1 MISLL
6 ILGYSLEKVTGKI
19 RFLILYFLSGILA
32 GIVSL
37 AYNLSMAQE
46 SVSCGASGAIYGLMG
61 ALLVMLV
68 VGNRGRLSS
77 EVPRYIL
84 YLAISLYSGMQDPTI
99 DNRPYWRFCSRCCH
113 LFMHDAVYEWRFLMR
128 VNIYYGGRGLIDDPT
143 LYVLEKITKV
153 LDELRVTV
161 ERYNLYED
169 KRAITVLPKTLK
181 EADGVF
187 WQASLE
193 WFGFGGFLH
202 QFLDAC
208 WLYGDKEKLSHMY
221 MMPVVMATTYGER
234 EAEYSLIRAWEM
246 LGGVP
251 GEGICAYVDNHVE
264 FEMNAQFGLMIEKK
278 TENFY
283 RMISKKAVAFPNSS
297 VAVKRNV
304 LRTSNLSL
312 TPQES
317 EQLSEYDFHDNYVKK
332 QKEDIEE
339 LASLFKGMLG
349 EEKMK
354 TIM

>member
-1 MISLL
+1 M
-6 ILGYSLEKVTGKI
+6 K
-19 RFLILYFLSGILA
+19 
-32 GIVSL
+32 
-37 AYNLSMAQE
+37 
-46 SVSCGASGAIYGLMG
+46 
-61 ALLVMLV
+61 
-68 VGNRGRLSS
+68 
-77 EVPRYIL
+77 
-84 YLAISLYSGMQDPTI
+84 
-99 DNRPYWRFCSRCCH
+99 
-113 LFMHDAVYEWRFLMR
+113 

-181 EADGVF
+181 DADGIILA
-187 WQASLE
+187 ASVE
-193 WFGFGGFLH
+193 WFGIGGFLQ

-208 WLYGDKEKLSHMY
+208 WLYGDKDKIARTY
-221 MMPVVMATTYGER
+221 MLPVVMATTYGER

-251 GEGICAYVDNHVE
+251 GDGLCAYVDNHVE
-264 FEMNAQFGLMIEKK
+264 FETNAQFSLMIEKK
-278 TENFY
+278 AENFY

-297 VAVKRNV
+297 MEVKKTV
-304 LRTSNLSL
+304 LRSSNLSL

-317 EQLSEYDFHDNYVKK
+317 EQLSEYVSNDNYVKK

-349 EEKMK
+349 EGDEADDYITRLQEHFFPMDGLKAVFRLDLIDENSSLVIEINENQLNCYRGTVEQADVTAKVK
-354 TIM
+354 TSVFEEVLNGTKSFQSAFMSGDLSAQGNFKILRNFDTIFRFQNK

>member
-1 MISLL
+1 M
-6 ILGYSLEKVTGKI
+6 K
-19 RFLILYFLSGILA
+19 
-32 GIVSL
+32 
-37 AYNLSMAQE
+37 
-46 SVSCGASGAIYGLMG
+46 
-61 ALLVMLV
+61 
-68 VGNRGRLSS
+68 
-77 EVPRYIL
+77 
-84 YLAISLYSGMQDPTI
+84 
-99 DNRPYWRFCSRCCH
+99 
-113 LFMHDAVYEWRFLMR
+113 

-153 LDELRVTV
+153 LDELRVSV

-181 EADGVF
+181 EADGIILA
-187 WQASLE
+187 ASVE
-193 WFGFGGFLH
+193 WFGIGGFLH

-208 WLYGDKEKLSHMY
+208 WLYGDKEKITHTY
-221 MMPVVMATTYGER
+221 MLPVVMATTYGER

-251 GEGICAYVDNHVE
+251 GDGLCAYVENHVE
-264 FEMNAQFGLMIEKK
+264 FETNAQFSLMIEKK

-297 VAVKRNV
+297 MEVKKTL
-304 LRTSNLSL
+304 LRSSNLPL

-317 EQLSEYDFHDNYVKK
+317 EQLSEYVSNDHYVKK

-349 EEKMK
+349 ESDDSDDYISRLQEHFYPLDGLKALFQIDLIDENSSLVIDIREDQLNCYRGSVDHADVTAKVRTSVFEAVLDGSK
-354 TIM
+354 TFQSAFMSGELSAQGNFKILRNFDTIFRFQNK

>member
-1 MISLL
+1 M
-6 ILGYSLEKVTGKI
+6 
-19 RFLILYFLSGILA
+19 ILA
-32 GIVSL
+32 
-37 AYNLSMAQE
+37 
-46 SVSCGASGAIYGLMG
+46 
-61 ALLVMLV
+61 
-68 VGNRGRLSS
+68 
-77 EVPRYIL
+77 
-84 YLAISLYSGMQDPTI
+84 
-99 DNRPYWRFCSRCCH
+99 
-113 LFMHDAVYEWRFLMR
+113 
-128 VNIYYGGRGLIDDPT
+128 
-143 LYVLEKITKV
+143 
-153 LDELRVTV
+153 
-161 ERYNLYED
+161 
-169 KRAITVLPKTLK
+169 
-181 EADGVF
+181 
-187 WQASLE
+187 ASLE

-317 EQLSEYDFHDNYVKK
+317 EQLSEYVSNDNYVKNK
-332 QKEDIEE
+332 KKI
-339 LASLFKGMLG
+339 LRN
-349 EEKMK
+349 
-354 TIM
+354 